1 MGLAEYEKI
10 GRIADNPTKELTG
23 ATGQIAVPKKAIAV
37 VIVVRNMAPPA
48 SGKAMAAIVSVSASG
63 FSIRAFF
70 HLSTATKISSAP
82 RAKTTKTPI
91 KFKKGK
97 NSRPPMSVY
106 TKKESGKLRMIC
118 RRPIEVMK
126 RLLV

>member
-1 MGLAEYEKI
+1 M
-10 GRIADNPTKELTG
+10 
-23 ATGQIAVPKKAIAV
+23 AVPKKAIAV
-37 VIVVRNMAPPA
+37 VMLVRNMAPAA
-48 SGKAMAAIVSVSASG
+48 SGKAMAAMISVSASG

-97 NSRPPMSVY
+97 KSSPPISVY
-106 TKKESGKLRMIC
+106 TKKESGKLRIIC
-118 RRPIEVMK
+118 RSPMHVTK